1 MMHLYR
7 SILGGLVLVFH
18 CAYLA
23 QAQTTPPLPNLP
35 LPDLSEPTRPAP
47 LDPPIPEPLPPEIP
61 LEIPAPSAPDPQP
74 LSPELGDVRFLI
86 DRIDVFG
93 TTVLEAEIA
102 ALTQP
107 LEGQELSLNDLLNL
121 RTEITNLYLRN
132 GYATSGAFLPTNQDL
147 TSGVVQIQV
156 IEGSVEAIQVNGL
169 THLREGYVRDRIS
182 LATQSPLKVSRL
194 EDALRLLQIDPLL
207 DRVDAEL
214 TAGSRPGQNLLI
226 LDVAEADPFDLA
238 LTTDNSRSVST
249 GSVQAEV
256 LALHRNVLGF
266 GDFASVRYNHTE
278 GLDLYELR
286 YGIPLNAYDG
296 TLQVRYEKADSQ
308 IVTSQFVDAGIRNE
322 NETFSVSYRQPL
334 TRSINQE
341 WALGLALDVRR
352 SSSFILDDIPFSFS
366 IGPDNGVAS
375 VSALRFSQE
384 WLKRDINRVLAARS
398 QFSLGLN
405 LFDATVND
413 TGTDGQFFAWLG
425 QFQWVEQLPP
435 GWLLVSRLN
444 TQLTSDS
451 LLPLE
456 RFSVG
461 GPDTVRGYAQ
471 NQIVTDNALIG
482 SVELRMPL
490 SAIPNELLLIPF
502 IDVGTGWNNQT
513 ENPNPSVL
521 MGTGLGVQWQPNQD
535 INLRLTY
542 GLPLIGV
549 PNQGNSLQESGLYF
563 SFTYQPF

>member
-1 MMHLYR
+1 MPQP
-7 SILGGLVLVFH
+7 V
-18 CAYLA
+18 
-23 QAQTTPPLPNLP
+23 
-35 LPDLSEPTRPAP
+35 
-47 LDPPIPEPLPPEIP
+47 PPEI
-61 LEIPAPSAPDPQP
+61 E
-74 LSPELGDVRFLI
+74 ELRFSI
-86 DRIDVFG
+86 DRIDVLG
-93 TTVLEAEIA
+93 NTVLEAEIA

-107 LEGQELSLNDLLNL
+107 LEGQELSLGDLLDL

-132 GYATSGAFLPTNQDL
+132 GYVTSGAFLPTNQDL
-147 TSGVVQIQV
+147 TTGVVQIQV
-156 IEGSVEAIQVNGL
+156 IEGSLEAIQVNGL
-169 THLREGYVRDRIS
+169 SRLREGYVRDRIS
-182 LATQSPLKVSRL
+182 LATDPPLNVPRL

-238 LTTDNSRSVST
+238 LTADNSRSVST

-266 GDFASVRYNHTE
+266 GDFASARYDYTE

-296 TLQVRYEKADSQ
+296 TLQVRYESASSR
-308 IVTSQFVDAGIRNE
+308 IITPQFVDAGIRNE
-322 NETFSVSYRQPL
+322 SETFSVSFRQPL

-341 WALGLALDVRR
+341 WALGLAFDLRESR
-352 SSSFILDDIPFSFS
+352 SFILNDIPFSFS
-366 IGPDNGVAS
+366 IGPENGVAR

-384 WLKRDINRVLAARS
+384 WLSRDVTRVLAARS

-425 QFQWVEQLPP
+425 QFQWVEQLSP

-444 TQLTSDS
+444 TQLTPDS

-471 NQIVTDNALIG
+471 NQIVTDNAVIG
-482 SVELRMPL
+482 SVELRIPL
-490 SAIPNELLLIPF
+490 SAIPNQLQLIPF
-502 IDVGTGWNNQT
+502 IDAGTGWNNRT

-521 MGTGLGVQWQPNQD
+521 LGTGLGVQWQPCQD

-549 PNQGNSLQESGLYF
+549 PNRGSSLQENGVYF

>member
-1 MMHLYR
+1 MHLYR
-7 SILGGLVLVFH
+7 SALGGLVLILH

-23 QAQTTPPLPNLP
+23 QAQTTPPPPNLP
-35 LPDLSEPTRPAP
+35 LPGLTEPTRPAP
-47 LDPPIPEPLPPEIP
+47 LDPPIPSPLPPEIP
-61 LEIPAPSAPDPQP
+61 LEVPDPAE
-74 LSPELGDVRFLI
+74 PELLPPELQEVRFLI
-86 DRIDVFG
+86 ERIDVLG
-93 TTVLEAEIA
+93 STVLEAEIA

-107 LEGQELSLNDLLNL
+107 LEGRELSLGDLLDL

-132 GYATSGAFLPTNQDL
+132 GYVTSGAFLPTNQDL
-147 TSGVVQIQV
+147 TTGVVQIQV
-156 IEGSVEAIQVNGL
+156 IEGSLEAIQVNGL
-169 THLREGYVRDRIS
+169 SRLREGYVRDRIS
-182 LATQSPLKVSRL
+182 LATQPPLNVPRL
-194 EDALRLLQIDPLL
+194 EGALRLLQIDPLL

-226 LDVAEADPFDLA
+226 LDLAEVDPFDLA
-238 LTTDNSRSVST
+238 LTADNSRSVST

-266 GDFASVRYNHTE
+266 GDFASARYGHTE
-278 GLDLYELR
+278 GLDIYELR
-286 YGIPLNAYDG
+286 YGIPLNVYDG
-296 TLQVRYEKADSQ
+296 TLQVRYENANSR
-308 IVTSQFVDAGIRNE
+308 IITPQFIDAGIRNE
-322 NETFSVSYRQPL
+322 SETFSVSFRQPL
-334 TRSINQE
+334 TRSINHE
-341 WALGLALDVRR
+341 WALGLAFDLRESR
-352 SSSFILDDIPFSFS
+352 SFILNDIPFSFS
-366 IGPDNGVAS
+366 IGPENGVAR

-384 WLKRDINRVLAARS
+384 WLKRDISRVLAARS

-405 LFDATVND
+405 LFNATIND

-425 QFQWVEQLPP
+425 QFQWVEQLSP

-444 TQLTSDS
+444 TQLTPDS

-471 NQIVTDNALIG
+471 NQIVTDNAVIG
-482 SVELRMPL
+482 SVELRIPL
-490 SAIPNELLLIPF
+490 SAVPNQLQLIPF
-502 IDVGTGWNNQT
+502 IDAGTGWNNQT

-521 MGTGLGVQWQPNQD
+521 VGTGLGVQWQPSRD

-549 PNQGNSLQESGLYF
+549 PNRGNSLQENGLYF

>member
-1 MMHLYR
+1 MHLYR
-7 SILGGLVLVFH
+7 SALGGLMLAVH

-35 LPDLSEPTRPAP
+35 LPDLTEPTRPAP
-47 LDPPIPEPLPPEIP
+47 LDPPIPEPLPPENL
-61 LEIPAPSAPDPQP
+61 LEIPDPSAPDPQP
-74 LSPELGDVRFLI
+74 LPPELEDVRFLI
-86 DRIDVFG
+86 DRIDVLG
-93 TTVLEAEIA
+93 NTVLEAEIA

-107 LEGQELSLNDLLNL
+107 LEGQELFLSDLLNL

-147 TSGVVQIQV
+147 TTGVVQIQV
-156 IEGSVEAIQVNGL
+156 VEGSLEAIQVNGL
-169 THLREGYVRDRIS
+169 SRLREGYVRDRIS
-182 LATQSPLKVSRL
+182 LATDPPLNVPRL

-226 LDVAEADPFDLA
+226 LDVAEADAFDLA
-238 LTTDNSRSVST
+238 LTADNSRSVST

-266 GDFASVRYNHTE
+266 GDFASARYNHTE
-278 GLDLYELR
+278 GLNLYELR

-296 TLQVRYEKADSQ
+296 TLQVRYESASSR
-308 IVTSQFVDAGIRNE
+308 IITPQFVDAGIRNE
-322 NETFSVSYRQPL
+322 SETFSVSFRQPL

-341 WALGLALDVRR
+341 WALGLAFDLRASR
-352 SSSFILDDIPFSFS
+352 SFILNDIPFSFS
-366 IGPDNGVAS
+366 IGPENGLAK

-425 QFQWVEQLPP
+425 QFQWVEQLSP

-444 TQLTSDS
+444 TQLTPDS

-471 NQIVTDNALIG
+471 NQIVTDNAVIG
-482 SVELRMPL
+482 SVELRIPL
-490 SAIPNELLLIPF
+490 SAIPNQLQLIPF
-502 IDVGTGWNNQT
+502 IDAGTGWNNRT

-521 MGTGLGVQWQPNQD
+521 LGTGLGVQWQPSRD
-535 INLRLTY
+535 LNLRLTY

-549 PNQGNSLQESGLYF
+549 PNRGSSLQENGVYF